1 MDCIPCL
8 LFLLWCMWQWNITQ
22 VKPNSPTLPFSV
34 GTWWCSELG
43 PSLEA
48 TTWFAMRALK
58 SMASQ
63 TPSLWRWLHTPLGPW
78 SEACRW
84 ADQELDF
91 VGFSWIYSCF
101 VPLLTLFLL
110 SHLRIRTRIA
120 WSFLMPGTLFKQE
133 GADSKGWHERVPC
146 FWQQTP
152 TFRKAKTCKIRAGL
166 VTHTHTKEIDAIC
179 IYIARPAFSGR
190 APKNEDYWWL
200 VLLLLFTGV
209 V

>member
-1 MDCIPCL
+1 MICHACL
-8 LFLLWCMWQWNITQ
+8 EIDGF
-22 VKPNSPTLPFSV
+22 SDSFSV
-34 GTWWCSELG
+34 
-43 PSLEA
+43 
-48 TTWFAMRALK
+48 ALAAY
-58 SMASQ
+58 ASW
-63 TPSLWRWLHTPLGPW
+63 PMKRS
-78 SEACRW
+78 RW

-146 FWQQTP
+146 FWQQTL

-166 VTHTHTKEIDAIC
+166 VTHLGTHTHQGDRCDLYLHCKTSLQRPSTQKRRLLVIGASTAVYRGC
-179 IYIARPAFSGR
+179 I
-190 APKNEDYWWL
+190 ED
-200 VLLLLFTGV
+200 
-209 V
+209 